1 MKINLAENMLRF
13 GAKNLTESSKQKL
26 EQLAEQTIN
35 VTDKVE
41 FLVGITAPQRV
52 TKPTL
57 FLDNRDPS
65 NPILYFLGTGNDSR
79 AVAIAQNG
87 MIYDGRTLPYYSY
100 NMADFIFKATEEF
113 FGSWTNEINIVETLT
128 AMKNVQSD
136 LNVPGGQIIIGM
148 IRRILSNVQYYGSM
162 PTPVFQ
168 LEANK
173 DFKGNLVANNTTA
186 WHNAVRKY
194 LGLKAEPNVEY
205 NKNPTLRQQVVNDF
219 YAANPAIAQK

>member
-13 GAKNLTESSKQKL
+13 GAKNLTATSKQKL
-26 EQLAEQTIN
+26 ERLAEQTIN

-41 FLVGITAPQRV
+41 FLFGIAVPQRV

-57 FLDNRDPS
+57 FLDNRDPR
-65 NPILYFLGTGNDSR
+65 NPILHLLGPGSDSR
-79 AVAIAQNG
+79 SVSIAQNG
-87 MIYDGRTLPYYSY
+87 MLYDGRTWSYASY
-100 NMADFIFKATEEF
+100 NMADFILKATEEL
-113 FGSWTNEINIVETLT
+113 FGDWKTESNIVETLT
-128 AMKNVQSD
+128 ALKNVQSN

-148 IRRILSNVQYYGSM
+148 IRGILSNVRYYGSM

-173 DFKGNLVANNTTA
+173 NFGGNLVANNTTA

-205 NKNPTLRQQVVNDF
+205 NKNPALRQQVVNDF